1 MPGRGNRGV
10 SAGRAWRLEPMS
22 TFTTAREQSHAAAQ
36 KAQDAYALA
45 RRLEHRIEGLEA
57 LLRDAAGD
65 IAELGARLVE
75 AEDEVARLS
84 RDAAAGLGGAG
95 VAASM
100 GTPMGPALGP
110 KISTAR
116 TETRKRQRAA

>member
-36 KAQDAYALA
+36 KAQDAYALT
-45 RRLEHRIEGLEA
+45 RRLEHRIDGLEA

-65 IAELGARLVE
+65 IAELGSRLVE

-84 RDAAAGLGGAG
+84 RIVAAGMAAPVTAEAISARG
-95 VAASM
+95 V
-100 GTPMGPALGP
+100 GRP
-110 KISTAR
+110 
-116 TETRKRQRAA
+116 RKVA